1 MDMILKR
8 GPKLPPKKLR
18 YPRYFYL
25 SFSKDL
31 FGADYVPV
39 IVSDKNFALF
49 PTVSPS
55 VGWRDKSTSCQ
66 RPSPDLRERGNQAII
81 F

>member
-8 GPKLPPKKLR
+8 GPKLPPKKLQ

-31 FGADYVPV
+31 LGADYVPV
-39 IVSDKNFALF
+39 MVLDRNFALF
-49 PTVSPS
+49 PAVSPS
-55 VGWRDKSTSCQ
+55 VGRRDKSAPCQ
-66 RPSPDLRERGNQAII
+66 RPSPDIRVRGNQAVIS
-81 F
+81 

>member
-1 MDMILKR
+1 MILKG
-8 GPKLPPKKLR
+8 GPKLPPKKLQ

-25 SFSKDL
+25 SFNKYL
-31 FGADYVPV
+31 FGADHVPV
-39 IVSDKNFALF
+39 IVSDRNFALF

-55 VGWRDKSTSCQ
+55 VGRREKPTSCQ
-66 RPSPDLRERGNQAII
+66 RPSPDLRVRGNQAVI